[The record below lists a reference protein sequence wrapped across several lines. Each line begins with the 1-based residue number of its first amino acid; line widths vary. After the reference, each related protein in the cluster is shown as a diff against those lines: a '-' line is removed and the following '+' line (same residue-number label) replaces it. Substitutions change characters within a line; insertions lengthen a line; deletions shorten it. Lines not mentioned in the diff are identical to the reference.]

1 VGFLLCLRA
10 FLSGVALL
18 VGGFWAWLVLA
29 WLGSA
34 WLWVGRSIG
43 NKGGVLARLGWVAR
57 LVGSARLGC
66 SVGWLG
72 SVSVWVSGVA
82 CGVLGFGCVGVLVS
96 GLVSFRGGLVWAC
109 GVGCG
114 FWLGFFICIFEGFF
128 I

>member
-1 VGFLLCLRA
+1 MF
-10 FLSGVALL
+10 
-18 VGGFWAWLVLA
+18 
-29 WLGSA
+29 
-34 WLWVGRSIG
+34 
-43 NKGGVLARLGWVAR
+43 
-57 LVGSARLGC
+57 
-66 SVGWLG
+66 WLG

-114 FWLGFFICIFEGFF
+114 WWLGFFICIFEGFF